1 MLKSITL
8 KRFKSICNDDPL
20 PLDLYSILCGS
31 NSSGKSS
38 LIQAILFLSQ
48 SFSSR
53 HDKTSFVLN
62 GALTKLGSINDIRSH
77 FTTEKSV
84 EIRIVLSN
92 ANFRWLI
99 SPSDTIEVR
108 LLLAKRNSFDGSLD
122 DDLHPV
128 VIESDIIFT
137 SDREGQPS
145 IQTLS
150 IYDENFNKLQS
161 KDTIERSG
169 IFKIKKI
176 NIDDIETLAQEY
188 PDLKAKGFVRD
199 GFVPKTLVFEYD
211 NTKRVANRIIQ
222 IICGSG
228 NHLNSVLGGHYF
240 EVKESELALP
250 VSFIEKI
257 KKLISAEIKSLNDNF
272 ELPEALRKAIRSN
285 HAFQRSVDFDEVK
298 RQLISQKFPLTERL
312 FDNPIFKQSISVKAF
327 KNFLSN
333 IPKEISN
340 SLYEFLKKNHEIL
353 KSAWYNGTKIEIG
366 VEAKTLPV
374 FDAIE
379 DFLISYFSRS
389 VKYLGP
395 LRIEPLANYPSTG
408 LADPK
413 NVGLKGENTAA
424 VLHVNR
430 GRHIR
435 YSSPIEDEDGRLT
448 LIDSA
453 TPLYIACK
461 TWLTYLGVANDFQTL
476 DTGKMG
482 HLLRVKTNNA
492 DQWQDLTHVG
502 VGVSQVLPIIL
513 MALLSDPGDMLIF
526 EQPELHLHPRVQS
539 RLCDFFIAVALS
551 GRQCLVETHSEYMIT
566 RLRTRIAQSEN
577 EDIKNLSSIY
587 FVDKIEGASLFSK
600 VDISRFGAI
609 ENWPR
614 DFFDDNNKE
623 VEMIIREAAQKKKRE
638 RLKSQESRMNNKEE

>member
-8 KRFKSICNDDPL
+8 KRFKSICNDNPI
-20 PLDLYSILCGS
+20 PLDSYSILCGS

-77 FTTEKSV
+77 FTNEKSV
-84 EIRIVLSN
+84 EIRITLSN
-92 ANFRWLI
+92 VNFRWQLL
-99 SPSDTIEVR
+99 PSDTIELR

-128 VIESDIIFT
+128 VIESDIILT
-137 SDREGQPS
+137 SQRDGQPFV
-145 IQTLS
+145 QTLS
-150 IYDENFNKLQS
+150 VFDENFNKLQNL
-161 KDTIERSG
+161 DIIERG
-169 IFKIKKI
+169 ALFKIKNFK
-176 NIDDIETLAQEY
+176 IDDIENLSQEY
-188 PDLKAKGFVRD
+188 PDLSMKGFIRD

-211 NTKRVANRIIQ
+211 KTKRIANRVIQ
-222 IICGSG
+222 TICGT
-228 NHLNSVLGGHYF
+228 NTHFTTVLGGHYLEF
-240 EVKESELALP
+240 DDNKIRLP
-250 VSFIEKI
+250 ASFIEKI
-257 KKLISAEIKSLNDNF
+257 KELISIERKSLNESF
-272 ELPEALRKAIRSN
+272 ELPEALRKAMRAN
-285 HAFQRSVDFDEVK
+285 HALQRSVDLEEVK
-298 RQLISQKFPLTERL
+298 KQLISQKFPISENL
-312 FDNPIFKQSISVKAF
+312 FDNPTFKESISIKQF
-327 KNFLSN
+327 KSFLASL
-333 IPKEISN
+333 PKEISS
-340 SLYEFLKKNHEIL
+340 SLHELLKKNNEAL
-353 KSAWYNGTKIEIG
+353 KVAWYNGTPKELG
-366 VEAKTLPV
+366 FESKTLPV

-379 DFLISYFSRS
+379 DYLVSYFSRS

-395 LRIEPLANYPSTG
+395 LRIEPQANYPSTG

-435 YSSPIEDEDGRLT
+435 YSSPSEDEDGRLT
-448 LIDSA
+448 LSESA

-461 TWLTYLGVANDFQTL
+461 TWLTYLGVANDFQTV

-482 HLLRVKTNNA
+482 HLLRIKTNNA

-587 FVDKIEGASLFSK
+587 FVDKINGSSHFSK

-609 ENWPR
+609 ENWPK

-623 VEMIIREAAQKKKRE
+623 VEMIIREAAQKRKKE
-638 RLKSQESRMNNKEE
+638 RAKLQQSRMNDRE